1 MHKTEFQIKDSGERL
16 EYASGSLRDTDT
28 GKLKWSRILFGPMA
42 KRWAWHLT
50 KAEAKYPDPQ
60 PGVPNFTL
68 IETDEE
74 LARYRE
80 SALRH
85 FMQWWEGDLD
95 EDHAAAVF
103 FNINGVEIIKEKQST
118 KRLQEQQKQREMQQ
132 YLLTQLAP
140 AQGGSL
146 PSPLEQRGMLQG
158 PTTNNQYR

>member
-1 MHKTEFQIKDSGERL
+1 MAAIDKWIPGPPVNEFVVKDSGQRL
-16 EYASGSLRDTDT
+16 QFASGSLRDTAE

-50 KAEAKYPDPQ
+50 KAEVKYPDPM

-85 FMQWWEGDLD
+85 FMQWWEGETD
-95 EDHAAAVF
+95 EDHAAAVY
-103 FNINGVEIIKEKQST
+103 FNINGVEIIKG
-118 KRLQEQQKQREMQQ
+118 KRAARATEPGMIVKATEAHWQRS
-132 YLLTQLAP
+132 
-140 AQGGSL
+140 AQARADSE
-146 PSPLEQRGMLQG
+146 PSSCLR
-158 PTTNNQYR
+158 